1 MTKDYS
7 LSMVDLIKV
16 ATRVAINDR
25 MTQYAGRFH
34 EFLIIRTLVL
44 RLEQGAVLAAMMW
57 ILRPSTRPGRCE
69 EPLERNTHL
78 HIDIHLY
85 IFSYIYDMI
94 YIYYIYTLYI
104 LYIYTIY
111 TIYIYY
117 IYILYIY
124 YIYTLYIY
132 YTDVYV
138 ISIHVCSKYADN
150 PHIWGHCK
158 LLVFKSTISEDLL
171 FCILHIVPNQ
181 LNAVESA
188 FAARLEWSAHA
199 SYPSTTCI

>member
-104 LYIYTIY
+104 YIYYIYTIY
-111 TIYIYY
+111 
-117 IYILYIY
+117 ILYIL

>member
-94 YIYYIYTLYI
+94 YIY
-104 LYIYTIY
+104 
-111 TIYIYY
+111 TIYI
-117 IYILYIY
+117 L

-132 YTDVYV
+132 YYIYYIYYIYTIY
-138 ISIHVCSKYADN
+138 IHYIYTLYIYTLYIYILYRCIC
-150 PHIWGHCK
+150 HI
-158 LLVFKSTISEDLL
+158 
-171 FCILHIVPNQ
+171 
-181 LNAVESA
+181 
-188 FAARLEWSAHA
+188 
-199 SYPSTTCI
+199 YTCM

>member
-104 LYIYTIY
+104 YYIYTLYIL
-111 TIYIYY
+111 YIYY

-132 YTDVYV
+132 TIQMYMSYLYMYV
-138 ISIHVCSKYADN
+138 ANMQTTPIYGGIASSWYSNRQFRKIFYFVFSTLCPIS
-150 PHIWGHCK
+150 
-158 LLVFKSTISEDLL
+158 LTL
-171 FCILHIVPNQ
+171 
-181 LNAVESA
+181 
-188 FAARLEWSAHA
+188 
-199 SYPSTTCI
+199 